1 MFVQSNNYKNAL
13 KETRIVKDINYNS
26 KFPDGTLDIIYPKTL
41 REKICYFWVHGGGF
55 VGGDKS
61 DITGYAVELAARG
74 YTVININYALALKES
89 ILPPYYN
96 LVRLTNI

>member
-41 REKICYFWVHGGGF
+41 REKICYFLGAG
-55 VGGDKS
+55 VG
-61 DITGYAVELAARG
+61 L
-74 YTVININYALALKES
+74 
-89 ILPPYYN
+89 
-96 LVRLTNI
+96 